1 MEKYRELNF
10 VRCKRIFEYDFL
22 RVDDMLGSPL
32 KVLGLVT
39 CLGTYDWSLATK
51 VFLHMLVS
59 RRHRRGEERCW
70 LSLPGTPEVV
80 LGGGGPGGGKD
91 MEMA

>member
-10 VRCKRIFEYDFL
+10 LRCKRIFEYDFL
-22 RVDDMLGSPL
+22 RVDDMLRSPL

-51 VFLHMLVS
+51 VLLHMLVS
-59 RRHRRGEERCW
+59 RRHRRGEERRW
-70 LSLPGTPEVV
+70 LSLPGTPEVA
-80 LGGGGPGGGKD
+80 LCGGPGGGKD
-91 MEMA
+91 TEMA